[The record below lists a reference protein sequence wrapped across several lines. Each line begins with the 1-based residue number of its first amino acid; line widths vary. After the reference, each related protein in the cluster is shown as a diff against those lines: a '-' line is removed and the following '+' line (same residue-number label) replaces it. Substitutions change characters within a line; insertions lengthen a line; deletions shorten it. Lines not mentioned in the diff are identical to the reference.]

1 MGHAEEALS
10 MLTLWDE
17 LGDDFPCEFGALWG
31 EMNEHRTR
39 DIARQGLKFPS
50 HHARLDLFAEVHGA
64 YGTSSCAK
72 S

>member
-50 HHARLDLFAEVHGA
+50 HHARLAGMEPRRQPAVQVV
-64 YGTSSCAK
+64 K
-72 S
+72 